1 MTKIGTLCFMGILL
15 YGSICFY
22 LPIQFYLAYAEF
34 EYCSVSSVEN
44 LSLSKM
50 H

>member
-34 EYCSVSSVEN
+34 EYCSEIGSMGDQSYGF
-44 LSLSKM
+44 
-50 H
+50 